1 MLRMPGL
8 RRSSQSQPPGSE
20 FAAIETE
27 EVARIAA
34 ERGWKAAAH
43 DSMRSRDHRAYRLAV
58 DEYGAQLR
66 FLLPLAPDS
75 RVLQLRCGW
84 GPVALNLATCAA
96 FVVAMDDRRER
107 LRFLSARQAQTEN
120 VGALHLVCADFS
132 NGLPFVD
139 GAFDAVIMLDA
150 IEHVRAPDGG
160 SWKRAQ
166 HAALEEARRVLQAGG
181 WLLMGVA
188 NRLSLP
194 TGPRDSAPP
203 RLRTYWGYR
212 AALRNA
218 GFDSVRFYAPL
229 PSHQEPFFVLPLDR
243 SHLLDHFATTTFAA
257 HGYRSKLQ
265 ARGLASLYRLASVM
279 WRVGRQFRL
288 TGLVRYLFPSYLV
301 LARK

>member
-1 MLRMPGL
+1 MPMKAP
-8 RRSSQSQPPGSE
+8 REPPAGRPPALGFSVAE
-20 FAAIETE
+20 AAEL
-27 EVARIAA
+27 ARIA
-34 ERGWKAAAH
+34 EEQGWKAAAH

-96 FVVAMDDRRER
+96 LVVAMDDRRER

-120 VGALHLVCADFS
+120 VGALRLVCADFS

-139 GAFDAVIMLDA
+139 GTFDAVILLDA
-150 IEHVRAPDGG
+150 IEQVRAPDGG

-166 HAALEEARRVLQAGG
+166 HAALEEARRVLRASG

-194 TGPRDSAPP
+194 VAPRDAALP

-212 AALRNA
+212 TALRNA
-218 GFDSVRFYAPL
+218 GFDNVRFYAPL
-229 PSHQEPFFVLPLDR
+229 PSHQEPFFVLPLDK
-243 SHLLDHFATTTFAA
+243 SHLLDHFASSAFAA